1 MPRNEWPAD
10 VNFFARVREE
20 VNQSASFR
28 KLGSAD
34 FSLVFAIGDARS
46 RVDFEAFEVASVRAA
61 TIDDERDVDLVLQLG
76 ACEWQA
82 YLRTRRAGGGLSLL
96 SLDLELPDGLIRAR
110 NPLSRLTFERY
121 NLTLQAFVDAGAAL
135 AA

>member
-1 MPRNEWPAD
+1 MSSTQSPGD

-46 RVDFEAFEVASVRAA
+46 RVDFEAFEVAAVRAA
-61 TIDDERDVDLVLQLG
+61 TTDDERDVDLVLRLG
-76 ACEWQA
+76 ARQWQD
-82 YLRTRRAGGGLSLL
+82 YLSARREGVGLSLL
-96 SLDLELPDGLIRAR
+96 SLDLDLPDGLITAR

>member
-1 MPRNEWPAD
+1 MANTEMAGD
-10 VNFFARVREE
+10 VNFFVRVQEQ

-34 FSLVFAIGDARS
+34 FSLVFVIGDARA
-46 RVDFEAFEVASVRAA
+46 RVDFEAFEVDSVRAA
-61 TIDDERDVDLVLQLG
+61 TTDDERDVDLVLRIG
-76 ACEWQA
+76 ASEWQE
-82 YLRTRRAGGGLSLL
+82 YLGSRRAGSGPSLL
-96 SLDLELPDGLIRAR
+96 SLDLDLPHGLIKAR

>member
-1 MPRNEWPAD
+1 MTNNEWPAD
-10 VNFFARVREE
+10 VNFFARVREQ

-34 FSLVFAIGDARS
+34 FSLVFAIGEIRS

-61 TIDDERDVDLVLQLG
+61 TTDDERDVDLVLRLG
-76 ACEWQA
+76 AREWQS
-82 YLRTRRAGGGLSLL
+82 YLSARRAGGGLSLL
-96 SLDLELPDGLIRAR
+96 SLDLDLPDGLIKAR

>member
-1 MPRNEWPAD
+1 MAHNELLAD
-10 VNFFARVREE
+10 VDFFSRVREQ

-34 FSLVFAIGDARS
+34 FSLVFAIGDTRC
-46 RVDFEAFEVASVRAA
+46 RVDFEAFEVASVRGA
-61 TIDDERDVDLVLQLG
+61 TTDDERDVDLVLRLG
-76 ACEWQA
+76 AREWQD
-82 YLRTRRAGGGLSLL
+82 YLSARRDGSGLSLL
-96 SLDLELPDGLIRAR
+96 SLDLDLPDGLVKAR

-121 NLTLQAFVDAGAAL
+121 NLTLQAFVDAGAGL